1 VFNGMAP
8 ESQAEMKHH
17 HYCAETALQKEF
29 SPAKMAQGE
38 NECLREMVRISDKK
52 HAVQNENGNKVD
64 LLKEYREFSC
74 RSGIQTTQA

>member
-1 VFNGMAP
+1 MAP

-17 HYCAETALQKEF
+17 HYCAESALQKGF

-38 NECLREMVRISDKK
+38 NECLKEMGRISDKK
-52 HAVQNENGNKVD
+52 RAVQNESGNKID
-64 LLKEYREFSC
+64 LLKEYREFFC